1 MQLRLAA
8 PVAVLALAGVSVPA
22 LAGSGD
28 GTRLEAVSA
37 HQVRGDLGPAS
48 GAPTAWAAKAL
59 RAQSGRLGVNA
70 GAFRLETVRTSLI
83 GTHVRGRQF
92 RGDVP
97 VFGTTVLVSAIAG
110 RVAQVDAY
118 GTDLP
123 GAPVARP
130 VGELV
135 ARAAALGHL
144 GVRELVGPAHVERL
158 MVARGQALVDTYR
171 VSLVGK
177 LPAVVAVVDVDA
189 ATGRVA
195 VVRHDEKHDG
205 TALVF
210 DPNPIQ
216 STGNTKL
223 REPGVDQ
230 NLVVLQADTDLD
242 SPELTAA
249 RKALPLKGFDSQ
261 QLGAGILTGQWVNIL
276 GIQGYLDPAG
286 GESPHFDITR
296 GDPRF
301 EGLMAYTHI
310 DRYQRY
316 LQSLGFTGA
325 KGVNAESQDV
335 VAGRI
340 EGYDNSFYQP
350 GNDIMVLGHGGVDD
364 GEDAEVI
371 LHEYGHAV
379 QDAQVPGWGNTA
391 EGGAMGE
398 GFGDF
403 ESGNYFA
410 RTNRFPKLDV
420 CLMEWDSTSYA
431 SGDPTCI
438 RRMDSTK
445 HYPKDVADEVH
456 ADGEMWSTFL
466 WRLRS
471 HLKGNAVQKSDA
483 AIRLVLTSHELLTP
497 NANFDDAVAALRTAA
512 KGLKHPEYQA
522 FINAEAKKTGFPLNP

>member
-37 HQVRGDLGPAS
+37 HQVRGDLGPAT
-48 GAPTAWAAKAL
+48 GAPTSWAARAL
-59 RAQSGRLGVNA
+59 RAQAGRLGVVA
-70 GAFRLETVRTSLI
+70 GGYRLESVRTSLI

-123 GAPVARP
+123 GTPAAKP

-144 GVRELVGPAHVERL
+144 GVRELVSPAHVERL
-158 MVARGQALVDTYR
+158 MVPRGGVLVDTYR

-177 LPAVVAVVDVDA
+177 APAVAAAVDVDA

-195 VVRHDEKHDG
+195 AIRHDEKHDG

-223 REPGVDQ
+223 RETGDTGLLP
-230 NLVVLQADTDLD
+230 ADPDLD

-249 RKALPLKGFDSQ
+249 RKSLPLKGFDPQ

-276 GIQGYLDPAG
+276 GIQGYLDPTG

-301 EGLMAYTHI
+301 EGLMAYAHI

-316 LQSLGFTGA
+316 LQSLGFKGA
-325 KGVNAESQDV
+325 KGVNAEAQDV
-335 VAGRI
+335 VAGRV

-350 GNDIMVLGHGGVDD
+350 GNDLILFGHGGVDD
-364 GEDAEVI
+364 AEDAEVI

-379 QDAQVPGWGNTA
+379 QDAQVKGWGNTA

-431 SGDPTCI
+431 TGDPTCI
-438 RRMDSTK
+438 RRMDSK
-445 HYPKDVADEVH
+445 KSYPKDVEDEVH
-456 ADGEMWSTFL
+456 ADGEMWSSFL
-466 WRLRS
+466 WRVRS
-471 HLKGNAVQKSDA
+471 HLKGTQAQKSDA
-483 AIRLVLTSHELLTP
+483 AITLVLTSHELLTP